1 MGKLLSR
8 PDEILLLTILR
19 LGENAYGVP
28 IAQDVQQ
35 RTGKKVTLGSL
46 WVSLDNLSKRGLLQK
61 RMADP
66 TPQRGG
72 RSKIYYSLTKEG
84 VEALE
89 RIKEVEKSI
98 WQGAPVLL
106 KKAKGTA

>member
-1 MGKLLSR
+1 MSKLLSR
-8 PDEILLLTILR
+8 ADEILLLTILR
-19 LGENAYGVP
+19 LGEKAYGVP
-28 IAQDVQQ
+28 IARDVQQ

-46 WVSLDNLSKRGLLQK
+46 WVSLDNLARRGLLKK

-84 VEALE
+84 IEALE

-98 WQGAPVLL
+98 WKGAPVLL
-106 KKAKGTA
+106 KNAKETT

>member
-8 PDEILLLTILR
+8 PDEILMLTILR

-61 RMADP
+61 RMAEKEP
-66 TPQRGG
+66 EYCAHGLSTAARV
-72 RSKIYYSLTKEG
+72 SKCCPG
-84 VEALE
+84 W
-89 RIKEVEKSI
+89 RN
-98 WQGAPVLL
+98 
-106 KKAKGTA
+106 

>member
-1 MGKLLSR
+1 MSKLLSR
-8 PDEILLLTILR
+8 PDEILMLTILR
-19 LGENAYGVP
+19 LGEEAYGVP
-28 IAQDVQQ
+28 IARDVQQ

-46 WVSLDNLSKRGLLQK
+46 WVSLDNLAKRGLLRK

-72 RSKIYYSLTKEG
+72 RSKIYYSLTGKG

-89 RIKEVEKSI
+89 RIREVEDSI
-98 WQGAPVLL
+98 WQDAPVLL
-106 KKAKGTA
+106 EKAKGAV